1 MMGWWHSLSISDTW
15 TEMQIW
21 HRDWLCILHPCNTKT
36 CFGVHNHLVYNKC
49 SCWTAVC
56 ISSWLVVWFIFHLS
70 FPADNA
76 FSSCTL
82 WATSRIKRRSLHQAS
97 ALRWDLR
104 CNICDGLFSG
114 LSAMLEPRCEKRII
128 YFYKDIQKEISLI
141 QFVIMV
147 HRWQLQVPPTTQ
159 NVINGVW
166 EESSTDRWLTENS
179 VLSIGKR
186 DIWSHGCKY
195 LALF

>member
-1 MMGWWHSLSISDTW
+1 MMGWWNCLSISDTW
-15 TEMQIW
+15 TKMQIW

-56 ISSWLVVWFIFHLS
+56 ILTCDLYLSSIILWSSGDFSLHLS

-82 WATSRIKRRSLHQAS
+82 WATSRIRRRSLHQAS
-97 ALRWDLR
+97 ASRWDLR

-114 LSAMLEPRCEKRII
+114 LSAMLEPRYDNRII
-128 YFYKDIQKEISLI
+128 FYIYKDIQKEISLI
-141 QFVIMV
+141 
-147 HRWQLQVPPTTQ
+147 
-159 NVINGVW
+159 
-166 EESSTDRWLTENS
+166 
-179 VLSIGKR
+179 
-186 DIWSHGCKY
+186 
-195 LALF
+195 